1 MLQLCTRVSV
11 SVWQDTAVL
20 RVFPAALARTNKQQA
35 LNIASFAQR
44 AQRQNKMHLKHLNSV
59 LKSMLKHT

>member
-1 MLQLCTRVSV
+1 
-11 SVWQDTAVL
+11 VWQDTAVL